1 MPKHSNKTKKQ
12 LIYEIEALEKKN
24 KELELSLK
32 KTRPISLQK
41 VAHQKKNI
49 TNKAFPGEITSIEA
63 YSTEHVFRQLVSN
76 LPDMVIVHEQ
86 GKITYIN
93 NVMYEL
99 MGYKEEEVYGK
110 SIFNFVHEEDKQ
122 TLKEVIKNRNKG
134 INPPGYYHLRIATK
148 AGNYRNFEIR
158 ASVLEYGEKMAVMA
172 ILTDITGK
180 IQAENSLKE
189 LQQKFSAFMEKIPA
203 KTFIKDHTGKFI
215 YINSQWPEL
224 HQSRQKD
231 WIGKRIDEIYD
242 NQTTTLRIKT
252 DQEALKKGKA
262 INEETI
268 FDDKNNKRYFQTVKF
283 KIARENNQPLIGGVS
298 FETTE
303 IRNKEIQLR
312 KQKIY
317 FQQLFENIP
326 EAIVILDNKDRIIDI
341 NPEFTRLFQYTLN
354 EIKNKKINDIIVP
367 SAMSIEASKFSKM
380 ALKGFLKVETRRR
393 KKNGSL
399 VDVSILGTSI
409 IIDQKLNGVFGIYR
423 DISDIKAHEKKIIIQ
438 NEELEAANEEL
449 SSINDEL
456 TESRNKLIEVNE
468 KLELTEYTVNTAS
481 DSIYWIGKDAKF
493 VFVNHA
499 ACKLLQYSKEEI
511 SGLTVYDIDKNINK
525 YKFKKFWERL
535 KRKKILKLESIQTKK
550 DGSEVP
556 VELSANF
563 VSYRNEDYCISFA
576 RDISERKHAE
586 KLLKE
591 SELRFRNMAANI
603 QDGITIIEDGKLV
616 YFNDK
621 LKKIIGVNNDE
632 DVYHY
637 KLADFIANS
646 DKHVK
651 RVLKKA
657 LQNKINFFSLELW
670 VNTKDNKRKYIQT
683 KYTTKNIH
691 GKKYRFVVTTDLTER
706 KRYEELLKQERN
718 MLDNVIAKNPYS
730 IAIIDK
736 NGQIIKTN
744 QSLRD
749 LFGNDPPEDYNL
761 FTDSILKKNGFV
773 DAIKDIKN
781 KEKIVIPDLYY
792 NPRELSEFGKNKK
805 LCLRTVVFPIIGN
818 NNQLQSIVL
827 MHQDVTS
834 LKKAQIELKESEE
847 LFRSLV
853 STTSSGILI
862 YQGLKLKY
870 INRAAELITGYTK
883 DEIFNMDFLEI
894 VHPDNWNLLE
904 EQSLEVLNDEN
915 RLFGYEI
922 KIITK
927 DHKERWID
935 IRGNNIIYKGKKGG
949 MFTFFDVTNRKL
961 AEKKAQEAS
970 KLVEQERNMF
980 IAGPVVVIKWNN
992 DSEWSVEYVSP
1003 NVINLLEY
1011 TVDDFIKGNISFK
1024 KLIYKQDI
1032 KRVLD
1037 EVNEK
1042 ISNNITRFEIEP
1054 YRLVSRFGNV
1064 IWNSSYI
1071 SCIRDENNK
1080 KQFLGYI
1087 VDITD
1092 RKLAEEMVLMKNKEL
1107 ENFIYVTSHDIRSPL
1122 VNIQGFSKEIEH
1134 AVNDLENIVAT
1145 KNSVDEIRNRVDF
1158 YFKQD
1163 IPDSLNYIFSS
1174 TEKMESLLSGLLKL
1188 SRMGRIELK
1197 FEDIDMQKL
1206 IDKIIATHEFKIKE
1220 KNVEIEVEKLPS
1232 CKGDKSMMNQVVS
1245 NLLDNALKYLKPK
1258 EKGKIKIGGY
1268 KKGNKS
1274 VYFIEDNG
1282 IGIKPEQKT
1291 KIFEIF
1297 QRFHNEIEGEGI
1309 GLTIIRKIVERHKGE
1324 LWLHSEYG
1332 SGSKFFFSINNTK
1345 LYQNNY

>member
-12 LIYEIEALEKKN
+12 LISEVEALEEKN
-24 KELELSLK
+24 KELEFTLK
-32 KTRPISLQK
+32 EIQSKSLQERFIQEK
-41 VAHQKKNI
+41 DNTGKSL
-49 TNKAFPGEITSIEA
+49 PDEITSLET
-63 YSTEHVFRQLVSN
+63 YSTERIFKHLVSN
-76 LPDMVIVHEQ
+76 LPDMVMVHVQ

-99 MGYKEEEVYGK
+99 MGYKEEEVYGNT
-110 SIFNFVHEEDKQ
+110 IYNFVHEEDKQ
-122 TLKEVIKNRNKG
+122 KLKEIIKNRAKD
-134 INPPGYYHLRIATK
+134 INPPAYYQLRIRTK
-148 AGNYRNFEIR
+148 AGDYRNFEIR

-180 IQAENSLKE
+180 IQAEKSLKE
-189 LQQKFSAFMEKIPA
+189 LQQKFSAFMEEIPA
-203 KTFIKDHTGKFI
+203 KTFIKDHTGRFI
-215 YINSQWPEL
+215 YVNSQWPEIYK
-224 HQSRQKD
+224 SRQEN
-231 WIGKRIDEIYD
+231 WIGKKISEIYD
-242 NQTTTLRIKT
+242 NQTASNRIRT
-252 DQEALKKGKA
+252 DEEALKAGKS
-262 INEETI
+262 I
-268 FDDKNNKRYFQTVKF
+268 DDEILLDNKNNKRYFQTVKF
-283 KIARENNQPLIGGVS
+283 KIQRENDHPLIGGIA

-303 IRNKEIQLR
+303 IIKKEEQLK

-326 EAIVILDNKDRIIDI
+326 EAIVILDNKDRVIDI

-354 EIKNKKINDIIVP
+354 EVKNKKINDVIVP
-367 SAMSIEASKFSKM
+367 SSMSIEASKYSKT

-393 KKNGSL
+393 KKDGSF

-409 IIDQKLNGVFGIYR
+409 IINQKLNGVFGIYR
-423 DISDIKAHEKKIIIQ
+423 DISDIKDHERKIIYQ
-438 NEELEAANEEL
+438 KEELEAANEEL
-449 SSINDEL
+449 NSINDEL

-468 KLELTEYTVNTAS
+468 KLELTEHTVNTAS
-481 DSIYWIGKDAKF
+481 DSIYWIDKNAKF
-493 VFVNHA
+493 VFVNNA
-499 ACKLLQYSKEEI
+499 ACKLLHYSKEEI
-511 SGLTVYDIDKNINK
+511 YTLSVFDIDKNVNK
-525 YKFKKFWERL
+525 SRFKKFWERL
-535 KRKKILKLESIQTKK
+535 KRKKVLKLESVQTKK
-550 DGSEVP
+550 DGNEVP

-563 VSYRNEDYCISFA
+563 VSYRDEEYCISFA

-616 YFNDK
+616 YFNDN

-637 KLADFIANS
+637 QLSDFITNNN
-646 DKHVK
+646 KRVK
-651 RVLKKA
+651 RILKKA
-657 LQNKINFFSLELW
+657 LQNKINFFSIELW
-670 VNTKDNKRKYIQT
+670 INAKDNKRKYIQT
-683 KYTTKNIH
+683 KYTTKEIH
-691 GKKYRFVVTTDLTER
+691 GKKYRFVVTADLTER
-706 KRYEELLKQERN
+706 KHYEELLKKERN

-736 NGQIIKTN
+736 NGQVIKTN
-744 QSLRD
+744 QSLRE
-749 LFGNDPPEDYNL
+749 LFGNAPPQDYNL
-761 FTDSILKKNGFV
+761 FTDPILEKNGFIE
-773 DAIKDIKN
+773 AIQNIKH
-781 KEKIVIPDLYY
+781 KEKIVIPDLLY
-792 NPRELSEFGKNKK
+792 NPRELSVTGKNKK
-805 LCLRTVVFPIIGN
+805 LYLRTVIFPITDH

-870 INRAAELITGYTK
+870 INKAAELITGYTK
-883 DEIFNMDFLEI
+883 DEILNMDFLEI

-904 EQSLEVLNDEN
+904 KQNLEVLNDEN

-927 DHKERWID
+927 GHKEKWID
-935 IRGNNIIYKGKKGG
+935 IRGNKINYKGKKGG

-961 AEKKAQEAS
+961 AEKKAHEAS

-1003 NVINLLEY
+1003 NMINLLEY
-1011 TVDDFIKGNISFK
+1011 TVDDFIKRNITFK
-1024 KLIYKQDI
+1024 KLIYNQDI
-1032 KRVLD
+1032 NRVVE
-1037 EVNEK
+1037 EVNQK
-1042 ISNNITRFEIEP
+1042 SSSNITRFEIEP
-1054 YRLVSRFGNV
+1054 YRLVSKFGNI

-1092 RKLAEEMVLMKNKEL
+1092 RKMAEELVLNKNKEL

-1122 VNIQGFSKEIEH
+1122 VNIQGFSKEIEL
-1134 AVNDLENIVAT
+1134 AVNDLKNIVST
-1145 KNSVDEIRNRVDF
+1145 KNDVNEIRNKSDF
-1158 YFKQD
+1158 LMNQD

-1188 SRMGRIELK
+1188 SRMGRVELK
-1197 FEDIDMQKL
+1197 IADIDMQKL
-1206 IDKIIATHEFKIKE
+1206 IHEVIATHEYKIKE
-1220 KNVEIEVEKLPS
+1220 KDIEIEVEELPV
-1232 CKGDKSMMNQVVS
+1232 CKGDRSMINQVVS
-1245 NLLDNALKYLKPK
+1245 NLLDNALKYLKPN
-1258 EKGKIKIGGY
+1258 EKGKVKFGGY
-1268 KKGNKS
+1268 KKGIKS
-1274 VYFIEDNG
+1274 TYFIEDNG
-1282 IGIKPEQKT
+1282 LGIKPEQKT

-1309 GLTIIRKIVERHKGE
+1309 GLTIIRKIIERHKGE

-1332 SGSKFFFSINNTK
+1332 SGSKFYFSINNAS
-1345 LYQNNY
+1345 L